1 MTSGD
6 TVFEASSMAVTH
18 SLSGRGPRRLY
29 ASTSDDGYEAGLAG
43 SNANSH
49 ESYLY
54 DLVVHNETSPFDPAK
69 TYDVV
74 IKEH

>member
-6 TVFEASSMAVTH
+6 TVFEAVGIAVVHNMT
-18 SLSGRGPRRLY
+18 GRGPRRLY
-29 ASTSDDGYEAGLAG
+29 ASTSDDGYEVGLTG
-43 SNANSH
+43 FNTSSH

-54 DLVVHNETSPFDPAK
+54 DLVVHNETSPFDVAK